1 MSAFYQR
8 AIGWKT
14 QMLGPEMGD
23 YALVIQLRSV
33 AHRRRELTSAPRSVR
48 GTSRSTKWPAPSLG
62 REAHLLGRLRFC
74 PPGTCSSRSRATRS
88 LSSVSCLIRYVGC
101 PLAIL
106 SLPMIRKKSPR

>member
-33 AHRRRELTSAPRSVR
+33 AHRRRELTSAPR
-48 GTSRSTKWPAPSLG
+48 
-62 REAHLLGRLRFC
+62 RL
-74 PPGTCSSRSRATRS
+74 
-88 LSSVSCLIRYVGC
+88 SVSVPPDTR
-101 PLAIL
+101 PLAEAAL
-106 SLPMIRKKSPR
+106 VVQPAASGRRRLPLTVPAASTASETGTLPQTG

>member
-33 AHRRRELTSAPRSVR
+33 AHRRRELTSAARSVR
-48 GTSRSTKWPAPSLG
+48 GT
-62 REAHLLGRLRFC
+62 
-74 PPGTCSSRSRATRS
+74 
-88 LSSVSCLIRYVGC
+88 
-101 PLAIL
+101 
-106 SLPMIRKKSPR
+106 